1 MKNFLKC
8 SVRLF
13 ALTIIGLGFLFSS
26 CKKEGPQG
34 PAGPSGKDGNANVKN
49 QTIFINAN
57 EWVYSAGACKVT
69 KLVPEITSDIISKGA
84 LMVYIE
90 GEPSGSWE
98 ALPASWGDPSGLVIT
113 WGYTMETGKLHLL
126 VTLNDNITLPAG
138 SILSNSYKLVLIAGS
153 ARAANPDVNYS
164 NYQEV
169 TSTFQLSE

>member
-34 PAGPSGKDGNANVKN
+34 PAGKDGNANVKN

-84 LMVYIE
+84 LMVYTE

-98 ALPASWGDPSGLVIT
+98 ALPTTWADPSGSILT
-113 WGYTMETGKLHLL
+113 FGYTMEAGKLHLL
-126 VTLNDNITLPAG
+126 VTLNTNMTLPAG
-138 SILSNSYKLVLIAGS
+138 TIPSSNYKLVLIAGS